1 MAEQFSEWIW
11 SRKSVID
18 LLHKGHDES
27 VLLLLKLF
35 LLFILKHSLSNKFS
49 KKNINEMIKV
59 NFKII

>member
-27 VLLLLKLF
+27 VLLLLLKLF
-35 LLFILKHSLSNKFS
+35 LLFILKHSLSKFS
-49 KKNINEMIKV
+49 KKKRDYKWNDQSE
-59 NFKII
+59 